1 MARLSC
7 DLATWSRRS
16 YPKGLEV
23 AGKALR
29 VTSTTGGYAV
39 KPQRLACRVTLVH
52 DWASDPS
59 VTFLGNKSMSSLEQ
73 SRYQQKARARAVV
86 SVETY
91 RDDPLYPRI
100 VGAVRAIL
108 ARGKVVAPVDVL
120 VGMGLLDPTLLD
132 AWRFGQV
139 PYLERVIN
147 CNLMA
152 LSRLLRILR
161 FHAHDLKLVPSDT
174 AYVRWGK
181 GHKQVLRFT
190 KTGDKKLEQAYCRHF
205 IWPGKCEFHPPAPRS
220 ETVQNDSSS
229 EEGGPTS

>member
-1 MARLSC
+1 
-7 DLATWSRRS
+7 
-16 YPKGLEV
+16 
-23 AGKALR
+23 
-29 VTSTTGGYAV
+29 
-39 KPQRLACRVTLVH
+39 
-52 DWASDPS
+52 
-59 VTFLGNKSMSSLEQ
+59 MSALEQ
-73 SRYQQKARARAVV
+73 PRHQQKANTRVVV

-100 VGAVRAIL
+100 VRTVSSIL

-120 VGMGLLDPTLLD
+120 VGMGLLDPTRLD

-174 AYVRWGK
+174 AYVRWGN